1 MFKNGVL
8 THDIFSWFV
17 SGKYW
22 MSHEW
27 LFEIYLYIYKIIFG
41 NYHTIAY
48 VGTSIFL
55 LVFILFIFN
64 KDSFSKNIFYTL
76 FFFVLFATMGLAF
89 IQARPHMISYSFIAL
104 TVYLCLDLYNNR
116 DSKKIYF
123 LPLISILWSNMHGGS
138 SNLSYIFCII
148 FLICGLVSFKFKKIE
163 SDKISKKQIYR
174 YLLVSILCMIGI
186 CINIHGFKMFI
197 YIHMKIYWI
206 LQ

>member
-1 MFKNGVL
+1 MKKTRIFIILLLISISIFLVSRFVLDTDYFWHIKAGCEIFKNGVL

-64 KDSFSKNIFYTL
+64 TIK
-76 FFFVLFATMGLAF
+76 
-89 IQARPHMISYSFIAL
+89 
-104 TVYLCLDLYNNR
+104 
-116 DSKKIYF
+116 
-123 LPLISILWSNMHGGS
+123 
-138 SNLSYIFCII
+138 SYIVYINLLII
-148 FLICGLVSFKFKKIE
+148 F
-163 SDKISKKQIYR
+163 
-174 YLLVSILCMIGI
+174 
-186 CINIHGFKMFI
+186 IHL
-197 YIHMKIYWI
+197 YY
-206 LQ
+206 